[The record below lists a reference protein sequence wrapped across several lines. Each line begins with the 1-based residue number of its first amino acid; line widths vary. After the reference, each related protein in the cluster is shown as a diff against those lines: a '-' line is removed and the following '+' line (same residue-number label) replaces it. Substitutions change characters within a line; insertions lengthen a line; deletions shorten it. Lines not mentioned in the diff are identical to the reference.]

1 MTLFWIPFSKPD
13 LHISEDVSGFY
24 GFISICDS
32 LLENKN
38 AIFDQ
43 EKKLNSIDLMEKRY
57 HCCKHCAVAFTAYL
71 YTGVLEIAI
80 RHDFFISSLSLRAPN
95 FHPPSK

>member
-43 EKKLNSIDLMEKRY
+43 EKKLNSIDLMEKKISLLQTL
-57 HCCKHCAVAFTAYL
+57 CCRFYCLFVYR
-71 YTGVLEIAI
+71 GVRNRNSA
-80 RHDFFISSLSLRAPN
+80 
-95 FHPPSK
+95 